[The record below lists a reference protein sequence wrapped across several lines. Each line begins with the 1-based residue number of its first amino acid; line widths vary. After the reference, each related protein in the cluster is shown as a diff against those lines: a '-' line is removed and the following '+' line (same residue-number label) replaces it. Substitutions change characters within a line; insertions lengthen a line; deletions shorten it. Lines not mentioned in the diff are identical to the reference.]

1 MSCAEKTYG
10 SCTIAR
16 PAPSIEMDW
25 RWPNWFHDLAPSLR
39 RMWRKRRERQHLLEL
54 DDRMLADIG
63 LTRAQAEHEARK
75 RPWR

>member
-1 MSCAEKTYG
+1 MSCAEKTYSG
-10 SCTIAR
+10 GTIVR

-25 RWPNWFHDLAPSLR
+25 PWPNWFHDLAPNLR
-39 RMWRKRRERQHLLEL
+39 WMWRKRRERQRLLEL

-63 LTRAQAEHEARK
+63 LTRAQAEQEAGK